1 MTSPGNALTKTDK
14 NLWNA
19 IVTEAVANVKYQAFA
34 QQALMEGHP
43 EVAQIFQEV
52 AGAENIHGINHLR
65 VAGDIHSTLENLHTV
80 IAGEAEEA
88 ATLYPSMIKAALDDG
103 RHDAADTF
111 RVAMDRE
118 QNHIVNFTQAL
129 EGLEEKL
136 ASAPTLNATAVPA
149 QPADPTTTGL
159 PQSRTTPKAP
169 LQAQTVPGRA
179 MWAATEEVEFERWR
193 IAAFSRIRE
202 VVFGAQDGL
211 LSTVALVTAV
221 AAAVTG
227 DSTTFVLVAGLAAA
241 LAGMISMGTGTF
253 LSARAQLDLQ
263 RSEIEKEAK
272 ELEEHPAEELAEL
285 VSLYQREGMSL
296 REARDLAEHIA
307 SDKDLWLRTL
317 VEKELGISM
326 DITSNPLK
334 DALTMA
340 CAFIVAAMVPI
351 LPYFF
356 LDRAPAIPL
365 SIGLALVGLFALGYG
380 KGRLVQ
386 KSPVFQGFEIL
397 VIGSIAAGIA
407 FLIGEVVPRLVS

>member
-19 IVTEAVANVKYQAFA
+19 IVAEAVANVKYQAFA
-34 QQALMEGHP
+34 QQALIEGHP

-65 VAGDIHSTLENLHTV
+65 VAGDIKSSIENLHTV

-88 ATLYPSMIKAALDDG
+88 ATLYPTMIKAALDEG
-103 RHDAADTF
+103 RQDAADTF

-118 QNHIVNFTQAL
+118 QYHLAAFTDAL
-129 EGLEEKL
+129 EQLEEKL
-136 ASAPTLNATAVPA
+136 ASQPTLNVAPSPPTYAT
-149 QPADPTTTGL
+149 PTAASQTRKKPE
-159 PQSRTTPKAP
+159 PQAAS
-169 LQAQTVPGRA
+169 GRA

-193 IAAFSRIRE
+193 IAAFGRIRE

-221 AAAVTG
+221 AAAVSG

-241 LAGMISMGTGTF
+241 LAGMISMATGTF
-253 LSARAQLDLQ
+253 LGARAQLDLQ
-263 RSEIEKEAK
+263 RSEIAKEAK

-307 SDKDLWLRTL
+307 ADKDLWLRTL

-334 DALTMA
+334 DALTMG

-356 LDRAPAIPL
+356 LDKTPAIPV
-365 SIGLALVGLFALGYG
+365 SIGLALAGLFALGYG

-386 KSPVFQGFEIL
+386 KSPLLQGLEVLI
-397 VIGSIAAGIA
+397 IGSVAAGIA
-407 FLIGEVVPRLVS
+407 FLIGENVPRLVS

>member
-19 IVTEAVANVKYQAFA
+19 IVAEAVANVKYQAFA
-34 QQALMEGHP
+34 QQALIEGHP

-65 VAGDIHSTLENLHTV
+65 VAGDIKSSIENLHTV

-88 ATLYPSMIKAALDDG
+88 ATLYPTMIKAALDEG
-103 RHDAADTF
+103 RQDAADTF
-111 RVAMDRE
+111 RMAMDRE
-118 QNHIVNFTQAL
+118 QYHLAAFTDAL
-129 EGLEEKL
+129 EQLEEKL
-136 ASAPTLNATAVPA
+136 ASQPTLNVAPSPPTYSTPAVASQTRKKPE
-149 QPADPTTTGL
+149 
-159 PQSRTTPKAP
+159 PQAAS
-169 LQAQTVPGRA
+169 GRA

-193 IAAFSRIRE
+193 IAAFGRIRE

-221 AAAVTG
+221 AAAVSG

-241 LAGMISMGTGTF
+241 LAGMISMATGTF
-253 LSARAQLDLQ
+253 LGARAQLDLQ
-263 RSEIEKEAK
+263 RSEIAKEAK

-307 SDKDLWLRTL
+307 ADKDLWLRTL

-334 DALTMA
+334 DALTMG

-356 LDRAPAIPL
+356 LDKTPAIPV
-365 SIGLALVGLFALGYG
+365 SIGLALTGLFALGYG

-386 KSPVFQGFEIL
+386 KSPLLQGLEVLI
-397 VIGSIAAGIA
+397 IGSVAAGIA
-407 FLIGEVVPRLVS
+407 FLIGENVPRLVS

>member
-1 MTSPGNALTKTDK
+1 MSSTPKALTKTDK

-19 IVTEAVANVKYQAFA
+19 IVAEAVANVKYQAFA
-34 QQALMEGHP
+34 QQALQEGLP

-65 VAGDIHSTLENLHTV
+65 VAGDIHSTIENLHSV

-111 RVAMDRE
+111 RLAMDRE
-118 QNHIVNFTQAL
+118 QNHIINFTVAL
-129 EGLEEKL
+129 ERLEEKMI
-136 ASAPTLNATAVPA
+136 S
-149 QPADPTTTGL
+149 DPSVSTDVN
-159 PQSRTTPKAP
+159 PP
-169 LQAQTVPGRA
+169 LQTNASLRHQEPSKRIDSPLGRTLT
-179 MWAATEEVEFERWR
+179 AATREVEFERWR

-221 AAAVTG
+221 AAAVSG
-227 DSTTFVLVAGLAAA
+227 NSTTLVLIAGLAAA
-241 LAGMISMGTGTF
+241 FAGMISMGTGTF
-253 LSARAQLDLQ
+253 LGARAHQDLQ
-263 RSEIEKEAK
+263 RSEIAKEAK

-285 VSLYQREGMSL
+285 VSLYQREGMNM
-296 REARDLAEHIA
+296 REATELAEHIA

-326 DITSNPLK
+326 DITSNPMK

-340 CAFIVAAMVPI
+340 GAFIIAAMVPI
-351 LPYFF
+351 FPYFF
-356 LDRAPAIPL
+356 LDRTSAIPI
-365 SIGLALVGLFALGYG
+365 SIGVALAGLFALGFG
-380 KGRLVQ
+380 KGKLVQ
-386 KSPVFQGFEIL
+386 KSPFFQGMEIL
-397 VIGSIAAGIA
+397 VIGSVAAGIA
-407 FLIGEVVPRLVS
+407 FLIGETVPRLIS

>member
-1 MTSPGNALTKTDK
+1 MTSSSSALTKTDK

-34 QQALMEGHP
+34 QQALQEGLP

-65 VAGDIHSTLENLHTV
+65 VAGDIHSTLENLHSV

-88 ATLYPSMIKAALDDG
+88 ATLYPSMIKAALDEG

-111 RVAMDRE
+111 RLAMDRE
-118 QNHIVNFTQAL
+118 QNHIINFTVAL
-129 EGLEEKL
+129 ERLEEKL
-136 ASAPTLNATAVPA
+136 NSEPILNANANQSHQPTTAVTHVETSKRIDSP
-149 QPADPTTTGL
+149 
-159 PQSRTTPKAP
+159 
-169 LQAQTVPGRA
+169 PGRTL
-179 MWAATEEVEFERWR
+179 MAATGEVEFERWR

-221 AAAVTG
+221 GAALTG
-227 DSTTFVLVAGLAAA
+227 NSTTFVLVAGLAAA
-241 LAGMISMGTGTF
+241 LAGMISMGTGAF
-253 LSARAQLDLQ
+253 LGARAHQDLQ
-263 RSEIEKEAK
+263 RSEIAKEAK

-285 VSLYQREGMSL
+285 VSLYQREGMSM
-296 REARDLAEHIA
+296 REATGLADHIA

-326 DITSNPLK
+326 DITSNPMK

-340 CAFIVAAMVPI
+340 CAFILAAMVPI
-351 LPYFF
+351 FPYFF
-356 LDRAPAIPL
+356 LDRATAIPV
-365 SIGLALVGLFALGYG
+365 SIGVALIGLFALGFG

-386 KSPVFQGFEIL
+386 KSPIFQGMEIL
-397 VIGSIAAGIA
+397 VIGCVAAGAA
-407 FLIGEVVPRLVS
+407 FLIGQIVPRLIA

>member
-1 MTSPGNALTKTDK
+1 MTNPGNALTKTEK

-34 QQALMEGHP
+34 QQALIEGHP

-88 ATLYPSMIKAALDDG
+88 STLYPSMIKAALDDG

-118 QNHIVNFTQAL
+118 QNHIINFTQAL
-129 EGLEEKL
+129 EKLEEKL
-136 ASAPTLNATAVPA
+136 ASQPTLNADNASAQPFAYPAAAATRTRATPQPQPKPQAVPA
-149 QPADPTTTGL
+149 
-159 PQSRTTPKAP
+159 
-169 LQAQTVPGRA
+169 RA

-211 LSTVALVTAV
+211 LSTIALVTAV

-253 LSARAQLDLQ
+253 LGARAQLDLQ

-296 REARDLAEHIA
+296 KEARDLAEHIA

-334 DALTMA
+334 DGLTMS
-340 CAFIVAAMVPI
+340 CAFIVAAMIPI

-356 LDRAPAIPL
+356 LDREPAIRV
-365 SIGLALVGLFALGYG
+365 SIGFGLAGLFALGYG
-380 KGRLVQ
+380 KGKLVR
-386 KSPVFQGFEIL
+386 KSPIVQGFEIL
-397 VIGSIAAGIA
+397 VIGSIAAGLA
-407 FLIGEVVPRLVS
+407 FVIGEVVPRLV

>member
-1 MTSPGNALTKTDK
+1 MPSSSNALTKTDK

-19 IVTEAVANVKYQAFA
+19 IVAEAVANVKYQAFA
-34 QQALMEGHP
+34 QQALQEGLP

-65 VAGDIHSTLENLHTV
+65 VAGDIHSTIDNLHSV
-80 IAGEAEEA
+80 IIGEAEEA

-111 RVAMDRE
+111 RLAMDRE
-118 QNHIVNFTQAL
+118 QNHLLNFTVAL
-129 EGLEEKL
+129 ERLEEKL
-136 ASAPTLNATAVPA
+136 ASNPMLNTIVSQPYQTTASFKHQETSKRIDAPIGRTLSVAT
-149 QPADPTTTGL
+149 G
-159 PQSRTTPKAP
+159 
-169 LQAQTVPGRA
+169 
-179 MWAATEEVEFERWR
+179 EVEFERWR

-221 AAAVTG
+221 GAALTG
-227 DSTTFVLVAGLAAA
+227 NSTTFVLVAGLAAA
-241 LAGMISMGTGTF
+241 LAGMISMGTGAF
-253 LSARAQLDLQ
+253 LGARAHQDLQ
-263 RSEIEKEAK
+263 RSEIAKEAK

-285 VSLYQREGMSL
+285 VSLYQREGMSM
-296 REARDLAEHIA
+296 REATGLADHIA

-326 DITSNPLK
+326 DITSNPMK

-340 CAFIVAAMVPI
+340 CAFILAAMVPI
-351 LPYFF
+351 FPYFF
-356 LDRAPAIPL
+356 LDRATAIPV
-365 SIGLALVGLFALGYG
+365 SIGVALIGLFALGFG

-386 KSPVFQGFEIL
+386 KSPIFQGMEIL
-397 VIGSIAAGIA
+397 VIGCVAAGAA
-407 FLIGEVVPRLVS
+407 FLIGQIVPRLIA

>member
-1 MTSPGNALTKTDK
+1 M
-14 NLWNA
+14 
-19 IVTEAVANVKYQAFA
+19 TEAVANVKYQAFA
-34 QQALMEGHP
+34 QQALQEGLP

-65 VAGDIHSTLENLHTV
+65 VAGDIHSTIENLHSV

-111 RVAMDRE
+111 RLAMDRE
-118 QNHIVNFTQAL
+118 QNHIINFTVAL
-129 EGLEEKL
+129 ERLEEKL
-136 ASAPTLNATAVPA
+136 KSEPTLNADAN
-149 QPADPTTTGL
+149 QSHRSTTEVRRVETSRRIDL
-159 PQSRTTPKAP
+159 P
-169 LQAQTVPGRA
+169 PGHTLS
-179 MWAATEEVEFERWR
+179 AATDEVELERWR

-221 AAAVTG
+221 GAAVTG
-227 DSTTFVLVAGLAAA
+227 DSTTLVLVAGLAAA

-253 LSARAQLDLQ
+253 LGARAHQDLQ
-263 RSEIEKEAK
+263 RSEIAKEAK

-296 REARDLAEHIA
+296 KEASELADHIA

-326 DITSNPLK
+326 DITSNPVK

-340 CAFIVAAMVPI
+340 CAFIFAAMVPI

-356 LDRAPAIPL
+356 FDRATAIPV
-365 SIGLALVGLFALGYG
+365 SIVVALTGLFALGFG

-386 KSPVFQGFEIL
+386 KSPILQGMEIL
-397 VIGSIAAGIA
+397 VIGCVAAGAA
-407 FLIGEVVPRLVS
+407 FLIGEIVPQLIS

>member
-1 MTSPGNALTKTDK
+1 
-14 NLWNA
+14 
-19 IVTEAVANVKYQAFA
+19 
-34 QQALMEGHP
+34 
-43 EVAQIFQEV
+43 
-52 AGAENIHGINHLR
+52 
-65 VAGDIHSTLENLHTV
+65 
-80 IAGEAEEA
+80 
-88 ATLYPSMIKAALDDG
+88 MIKAALDDG
-103 RHDAADTF
+103 RMDAADTF

-118 QNHIVNFTQAL
+118 KNHIENFSTAL
-129 EGLEEKL
+129 KLLEEKL
-136 ASAPTLNATAVPA
+136 ASQPTLNADPIIPTYAT
-149 QPADPTTTGL
+149 PTTA
-159 PQSRTTPKAP
+159 S
-169 LQAQTVPGRA
+169 QTRREPVPHAASDQA

-193 IAAFSRIRE
+193 IAAFGRIRE

-241 LAGMISMGTGTF
+241 LAGMISMATGTF
-253 LSARAQLDLQ
+253 LGARAQLDLQ

-272 ELEEHPAEELAEL
+272 EMEEHPAEELAEL

-307 SDKDLWLRTL
+307 ADKDLWLRTL

-334 DALTMA
+334 DALTMGF
-340 CAFIVAAMVPI
+340 AFIVAAMVPI

-356 LDRAPAIPL
+356 LDKTPAIPV
-365 SIGLALVGLFALGYG
+365 SIGLALTGLFALGYG

-386 KSPVFQGFEIL
+386 KSPLLQGLEIL
-397 VIGSIAAGIA
+397 IIGSVAAGIA
-407 FLIGEVVPRLVS
+407 FLIGEGVPRLVS

>member
-1 MTSPGNALTKTDK
+1 MTIPGNSLTKTDK

-19 IVTEAVANVKYQAFA
+19 IVAEAVANVKYQAFA
-34 QQALMEGHP
+34 QQALIEGHP

-65 VAGDIHSTLENLHTV
+65 VAGDIQSTLENLHTV

-103 RHDAADTF
+103 RMDAADTF

-118 QNHIVNFTQAL
+118 KNHIENFSTAL
-129 EGLEEKL
+129 KLLEEKL
-136 ASAPTLNATAVPA
+136 ASQPTLNADPIIPTYAT
-149 QPADPTTTGL
+149 PTTA
-159 PQSRTTPKAP
+159 S
-169 LQAQTVPGRA
+169 QTRREPVPHAASDQA

-193 IAAFSRIRE
+193 IAAFGRIRE

-241 LAGMISMGTGTF
+241 LAGMISMATGTF
-253 LSARAQLDLQ
+253 LGARAQLDLQ

-272 ELEEHPAEELAEL
+272 EMEEHPAEELAEL

-307 SDKDLWLRTL
+307 ADKDLWLRTL

-334 DALTMA
+334 DALTMGF
-340 CAFIVAAMVPI
+340 AFIVAAMVPI

-356 LDRAPAIPL
+356 LDKTPAIPV
-365 SIGLALVGLFALGYG
+365 SIGLALTGLFALGYG

-386 KSPVFQGFEIL
+386 KSPLLQGLEIL
-397 VIGSIAAGIA
+397 IIGSVAAGIA
-407 FLIGEVVPRLVS
+407 FLIGEGVPRLVS